1 MTAAQDGIKYL
12 GMTQNIMCEVEDY
25 LQDTWVMAKAENM
38 LHKFFNKL
46 KMTNDK
52 YKTQFK

>member
-1 MTAAQDGIKYL
+1 
-12 GMTQNIMCEVEDY
+12 MTQNIMCEVEDY